1 MVPGALFNQFTRWGS
16 FCPFPPPP
24 WIPGIGPEALN
35 LVKEELKMLGGVGR
49 VKAPLGYRGG
59 GPGFCGGWEIVDQ
72 LICGRPGFALWPRPS
87 QLSANESNL

>member
-1 MVPGALFNQFTRWGS
+1 
-16 FCPFPPPP
+16 
-24 WIPGIGPEALN
+24 
-35 LVKEELKMLGGVGR
+35 MLGGVGR